1 MTNYAYIRVSTA
13 EQNEARQ
20 IETMKQLN
28 VLEEN
33 MFIDKASGKNTNR
46 PFYQKM
52 KEIIQEDDLI
62 YMDDLDRLGRNYDE
76 VIAEWKHIT
85 RIVKADIVIT
95 SNAELF
101 DSRKFK
107 KMGDIGKLLEDQF
120 LSMLAYVADQER
132 KKMKRRQAEGIAI
145 AKQNGKYRGRKS
157 KLVPGG
163 DDEVRMNAIIAAYE
177 NGVSISD
184 IRKTYRVG
192 TGTIY
197 KLVKQKSEKDGR

>member
-1 MTNYAYIRVSTA
+1 MTNYAYIRVSTVD
-13 EQNEARQ
+13 QNEKRQ
-20 IETMKQLN
+20 IETMKQLG

-33 MFIDKASGKNTNR
+33 MFIDKASGKNTDR
-46 PFYQKM
+46 PLYQKM
-52 KEIIQEDDLI
+52 RGIIRENDLI
-62 YMDDLDRLGRNYDE
+62 FMDDLDRLGRNYDD
-76 VIAEWKHIT
+76 VIAEWKYFT
-85 RIVKADIVIT
+85 RTIKADIVIT

-107 KMGDIGKLLEDQF
+107 QMGDIGKLLEDQF
-120 LSMLAYVADQER
+120 LSMLAFVADQER
-132 KKMKRRQAEGIAI
+132 KKLRRRQTEGIAI
-145 AKQNGKYRGRKS
+145 AKKEGKYKGRKA

-163 DDEVRMNAIIAAYE
+163 DEEVRMNAIIAAYE

-197 KLVKQKSEKDGR
+197 KLVKEYSKKNGQ

>member
-33 MFIDKASGKNTNR
+33 MFIDKASGKNINR

-85 RIVKADIVIT
+85 RTVKADIVIT

-145 AKQNGKYRGRKS
+145 AKQNGKYRGRKA

-163 DDEVRMNAIIAAYE
+163 DEEVRMNAIIAAYE

-197 KLVKQKSEKDGR
+197 KLVKQKPEKNGR